1 MSKTG
6 LQFKPVKKPQ
16 RKVVPFFPSAAKK
29 KKKETA
35 HVPVPAKV
43 LKKEAPDPVLDLKK
57 ASILDIQKAKIVKT
71 AKSQKKH
78 GTPSEKKEEM
88 QKSVSINPDLEKSSV
103 AKKNQVEDMA
113 NQKTR
118 KFESKKFSDAILENI
133 KKVIPKNK
141 EEMEKDQTSSEKMG
155 NAQQG
160 ITDTLEKEKQATN
173 GDLSNS
179 VSATPDQSAVVT
191 KVATPLPKED
201 IGAYPNVTNPGFA
214 PPLKTAQDNDLSSDS
229 KKIDNELAN
238 NNVTEKQL
246 QNGNEAAFDNSL
258 TEKKESQK
266 KAAGTHQQ
274 YLKSANPIASS
285 TKSSTNALTLG
296 GLSKMNSTRNKQ
308 LSQVDKNKEL
318 KKQKEEETR
327 TKVATDLN
335 KIYNDTKLLVETNLK
350 NLTEKVNKDFD
361 EALDIANKA
370 FEKNVKERTD
380 TSWFDDLVNWAAGIP
395 NDIKKVFIEE
405 QDNFINSLAPV
416 VRKIGDFVEK
426 ELNQATKDIEN
437 GRLQTQNYWNSQDTE
452 TQKIAGDVF
461 ANATDRF
468 TELDSKVDEANEGL
482 KQSITT
488 KFNAAVAKL
497 EETFDKIQEE
507 NKSWLE
513 RAYDAV
519 VGVIKAII
527 EMKNLLLNIL
537 AKVADVVG
545 KIILDPIGFLSN
557 LLDAI
562 VLGFKNFGK
571 NALEHLKKGFFE
583 WLMGN
588 MPPSIKFPKQWD
600 LAGIFEFVMSI
611 FGLTWENLKARAT
624 KMYGA
629 TVVAALEVG
638 FEIFQIIRKEGIG
651 GLWNF
656 IKEKIGDL
664 KVMVVDA
671 IQNMLI
677 ETVIKAGI
685 TWVISLFNP
694 VGAFIKACKL
704 IYDVIS
710 WFINNARRILDLIN
724 SIVDSTALIVA
735 GKITQAATFVENSLA
750 KLVPIA
756 IGFLAGLLGL
766 GDLSK
771 KVQALLDKIQAPVN
785 KAIDWVLEKAG
796 NVVKSIFKAGK
807 AGVNKLFSWLGLR
820 KEFKGNDGKNHAL
833 FFEGKAEKPKL
844 MIASDKMTF
853 GEYVKKITDP
863 GEKNEVE
870 KLTVKVNAILNEDL
884 SKLDEPKR
892 AAKVK
897 ENENKLNGL
906 LDRISKIAAK
916 YFTNKELPVS
926 KIQFETTSKGGG
938 VMGTKMFAFPL
949 TKNHPDGS
957 ESTGDNSN
965 PAYNNI
971 EKRGYKGG
979 SFYVKGHLL
988 NNNLGGPGSWANYTP
1003 LPGPIFNT
1011 IVHSNKYEQPL
1022 KGAID
1027 KDEIFYYKV
1036 EAIYSRG
1043 KTASIASDSVPVKNI
1058 KDSEETVPSALK
1070 LELHKYEFNPDTQS
1084 LVKAKNQPPFAG
1096 AKSEPISITGDGYYT
1111 KNNGIPEKVYV
1122 LKGKDLFQLIKIGID
1137 SDVAIKINDRNSKN
1151 LKITDYQGQIGCS
1164 KEILLNLI
1172 KRKNPEYTDVSQE

>member
-16 RKVVPFFPSAAKK
+16 RKTVPFFPSVIKK

-35 HVPVPAKV
+35 LVPVPAKG
-43 LKKEAPDPVLDLKK
+43 KKPEALDPVLNLKK

-71 AKSQKKH
+71 AKAQKKH
-78 GTPSEKKEEM
+78 GTAEEKKSEM
-88 QKSVSINPDLEKSSV
+88 QKSVVISPALEKSSV
-103 AKKNQVEDMA
+103 AKSNQVEDMS
-113 NQKTR
+113 NQKTK
-118 KFESKKFSDAILENI
+118 KFDSKKFSDAILNNI

-155 NAQQG
+155 TAQQG
-160 ITDTLEKEKQATN
+160 ITDTLEKEKQNTN
-173 GDLSNS
+173 GDLSNA
-179 VSATPDQSAVVT
+179 VTATPDQASVVT

-201 IGAYPNVTNPGFA
+201 IGAYPVVSNPGFS
-214 PPLKTAQDNDLSSDS
+214 PPLKTAQDNDLSTDS

-238 NNVTEKQL
+238 NDVSEEQL
-246 QNGNEAAFDNSL
+246 QNGNEVAFDHSL

-266 KAAGTHQQ
+266 KAASTHQQ
-274 YLKSANPIASS
+274 YLKSANPIAGA
-285 TKSSTNALTLG
+285 TKNSTNALTLG
-296 GLSKMNSTRNKQ
+296 GLAKMNANRNKQ

-318 KKQKEEETR
+318 KKQKEEEVR

-335 KIYNDTKLLVETNLK
+335 KIYDDTKLLVETNLK

-380 TSWFDDLVNWAAGIP
+380 TNWLEDLANWAAGIP

-426 ELNQATKDIEN
+426 ELNRATKDIED
-437 GRLQTQNYWNSQDTE
+437 GKIKTQNYWKNQDKD
-452 TQKIAGDVF
+452 TQRIAGEVF
-461 ANATDRF
+461 AHATGRF

-527 EMKNLLLNIL
+527 EMKNLLLTIL

-562 VLGFKNFGK
+562 VLGFQNFGK

-600 LAGIFEFVMSI
+600 LTGIFEFIMSV
-611 FGLTWENLKARAT
+611 FGLTWENIKARAT

-629 TVVAALEVG
+629 TVVAALETG
-638 FEIFQIIRKEGIG
+638 FEIFQIIRKEGIS
-651 GLWNF
+651 GLWNY

-671 IQNMLI
+671 IQTMLI

-710 WFINNARRILDLIN
+710 WFINNARRILELIN

-750 KLVPIA
+750 KMVPIA

-771 KVQALLDKIQAPVN
+771 KVQALLDKIQAPIN

-796 NVVKSIFKAGK
+796 TVVKTLFKAGK
-807 AGVNKLFSWLGLR
+807 AGVKKLLSWIGLK
-820 KEFKGNDGKNHAL
+820 KEFKAEDNKQHSINIEGNEK
-833 FFEGKAEKPKL
+833 KPKL
-844 MIASDKMTF
+844 IIRSVPKTLEELIVDFKKEQKYIDKKSMYDARIEKALSLKTRF
-853 GEYVKKITDP
+853 ENAM
-863 GEKNEVE
+863 EKNQGKTGV
-870 KLTVKVNAILNEDL
+870 DY
-884 SKLDEPKR
+884 
-892 AAKVK
+892 
-897 ENENKLNGL
+897 NG
-906 LDRISKIAAK
+906 
-916 YFTNKELPVS
+916 
-926 KIQFETTSKGGG
+926 QFEEMTQSLISYIKDLFVTSKTTDKRTVNFVGESNG
-938 VMGTKMFAFPL
+938 V
-949 TKNHPDGS
+949 
-957 ESTGDNSN
+957 STGMNAN
-965 PAYNNI
+965 PLINDGTTGASTTGATGIYTTLFYRKH
-971 EKRGYKGG
+971 EGG
-979 SFYVKGHLL
+979 NVPYYIQGHLL
-988 NNNLGGPGSWANYTP
+988 NHHLGGPNEKSNLTP
-1003 LPGPIFNT
+1003 LKRSTNSE
-1011 IVHSNKYEQPL
+1011 H
-1022 KGAID
+1022 
-1027 KDEIFYYKV
+1027 
-1036 EAIYSRG
+1036 EAIIEKSLKKHYLEKKKLKYSVTPNYG
-1043 KTASIASDSVPVKNI
+1043 LSSPLIASPKDARETKINEIKAQENKSVPV
-1058 KDSEETVPSALK
+1058 S
-1070 LELHKYEFNPDTQS
+1070 
-1084 LVKAKNQPPFAG
+1084 
-1096 AKSEPISITGDGYYT
+1096 ISIQSSYFIDEGGSEKEKNLFNGTI
-1111 KNNGIPEKVYV
+1111 KNNIETDEK
-1122 LKGKDLFQLIKIGID
+1122 
-1137 SDVAIKINDRNSKN
+1137 
-1151 LKITDYQGQIGCS
+1151 DYT
-1164 KEILLNLI
+1164 L
-1172 KRKNPEYTDVSQE
+1172 

>member
-16 RKVVPFFPSAAKK
+16 RKTVPFFPSAIKK
-29 KKKETA
+29 KKKETDL
-35 HVPVPAKV
+35 VPVPAKAI
-43 LKKEAPDPVLDLKK
+43 KKEALDPVLDPKK

-71 AKSQKKH
+71 AKAQKKH
-78 GTPSEKKEEM
+78 GTPAEKKEEM
-88 QKSVSINPDLEKSSV
+88 QKSVAISPALEKSSV
-103 AKKNQVEDMA
+103 AKSNQVEDMS
-113 NQKTR
+113 NQKTK
-118 KFESKKFSDAILENI
+118 KFDSKKFSDAILDNI

-155 NAQQG
+155 AAQQG
-160 ITDTLEKEKQATN
+160 ITDTLEKEKQNTN
-173 GDLSNS
+173 GDLSNT
-179 VSATPDQSAVVT
+179 VSATPDQASVAT

-201 IGAYPNVTNPGFA
+201 IGAYPNVSNPGFA
-214 PPLKTAQDNDLSSDS
+214 PPLKTAQDNDLSADS

-238 NNVTEKQL
+238 NNVSEEQL
-246 QNGNEAAFDNSL
+246 QNGNEAAFDHSL

-266 KAAGTHQQ
+266 KAESTHQQ
-274 YLKSANPIASS
+274 YLKSANPIAGA
-285 TKSSTNALTLG
+285 TKNSTNALTTG
-296 GLSKMNSTRNKQ
+296 GLAKMSATRNKQ

-318 KKQKEEETR
+318 KKQKEEEIR

-335 KIYNDTKLLVETNLK
+335 KIYDDTKLLVETRLK

-380 TSWFDDLVNWAAGIP
+380 TNWLEDLANWAAGIP

-426 ELNQATKDIEN
+426 ELSQATKDIEN
-437 GRLQTQNYWNSQDTE
+437 GKLQTQNYWKNQDKD

-461 ANATDRF
+461 AHATERF
-468 TELDSKVDEANEGL
+468 SELDSKVDEANEGL

-527 EMKNLLLNIL
+527 EMKNLLLTIL

-600 LAGIFEFVMSI
+600 LTGIFEFIMSV
-611 FGLTWENLKARAT
+611 FGLTWENIKARAT

-629 TVVAALEVG
+629 TVVAALETG

-651 GLWNF
+651 GLWNY

-704 IYDVIS
+704 IYDVVS

-771 KVQALLDKIQAPVN
+771 KVQALLDKIQAPIN

-796 NVVKSIFKAGK
+796 AVVKTVFKAGK
-807 AGVNKLFSWLGLR
+807 AGVKKLLSWIGLK
-820 KEFKGNDGKNHAL
+820 KEFKAEDNKQHSINIEGNEK
-833 FFEGKAEKPKL
+833 KPKL
-844 MIASDKMTF
+844 IIRSAPKTL
-853 GEYVKKITDP
+853 EELITDFKTQQKYKDKKSMYDARIESALRVKTRFENAM
-863 GEKNEVE
+863 EKNQGKTGV
-870 KLTVKVNAILNEDL
+870 DY
-884 SKLDEPKR
+884 D
-892 AAKVK
+892 
-897 ENENKLNGL
+897 G
-906 LDRISKIAAK
+906 
-916 YFTNKELPVS
+916 
-926 KIQFETTSKGGG
+926 QFEEMTQSLISYIKDLFVTSKATDKRNVIFGGESNG
-938 VMGTKMFAFPL
+938 VSNGMTANPL
-949 TKNHPDGS
+949 INDGS
-957 ESTGDNSN
+957 AGASTTG
-965 PAYNNI
+965 ATGVYTTLF
-971 EKRGYKGG
+971 ERKHQGG
-979 SFYVKGHLL
+979 NVPYYIQGHLL
-988 NNNLGGPGSWANYTP
+988 NHNLGGPNEKSNLTP
-1003 LPGPIFNT
+1003 LKRSTNSE
-1011 IVHSNKYEQPL
+1011 H
-1022 KGAID
+1022 
-1027 KDEIFYYKV
+1027 
-1036 EAIYSRG
+1036 EAIIEKSLKKHYLENKKLKYVVTPTYGLS
-1043 KTASIASDSVPVKNI
+1043 SSLIASPKDARENNINKIKIQESKSV
-1058 KDSEETVPSALK
+1058 
-1070 LELHKYEFNPDTQS
+1070 
-1084 LVKAKNQPPFAG
+1084 
-1096 AKSEPISITGDGYYT
+1096 PISISIQSSYFMDEGGTEKEKSIFNGTIRNNIETDEKDYT
-1111 KNNGIPEKVYV
+1111 
-1122 LKGKDLFQLIKIGID
+1122 L
-1137 SDVAIKINDRNSKN
+1137 
-1151 LKITDYQGQIGCS
+1151 
-1164 KEILLNLI
+1164 
-1172 KRKNPEYTDVSQE
+1172 

>member
-16 RKVVPFFPSAAKK
+16 RKTVPFFPSATKK

-35 HVPVPAKV
+35 LVPVVSKAK
-43 LKKEAPDPVLDLKK
+43 KPEALDPVLNLKK

-71 AKSQKKH
+71 AKAQKKH
-78 GTPSEKKEEM
+78 GTAEEKKSEM
-88 QKSVSINPDLEKSSV
+88 QKSVAINPALEKSSV
-103 AKKNQVEDMA
+103 AKMNQVEEMA
-113 NQKTR
+113 DAKKTVK
-118 KFESKKFSDAILENI
+118 KFDSKKFSDAILTNI

-155 NAQQG
+155 AAQQG
-160 ITDTLEKEKQATN
+160 ITDTLEKEKQNTN
-173 GDLSNS
+173 GDLANA
-179 VSATPDQSAVVT
+179 VSATPDQASVTT

-201 IGAYPNVTNPGFA
+201 IGAYPNVSNSGFA
-214 PPLKTAQDNDLSSDS
+214 PPLKTAQDNDLSADS

-238 NNVTEKQL
+238 NDVSEEQL
-246 QNGNEAAFDNSL
+246 QNGNEAAFDHSL

-266 KAAGTHQQ
+266 KAESTHQQ
-274 YLKSANPIASS
+274 YLKSANPIAGATKNS
-285 TKSSTNALTLG
+285 TSALTSG
-296 GLSKMNSTRNKQ
+296 GLAKMSATRNKQ

-318 KKQKEEETR
+318 KKQKEEEVR

-335 KIYNDTKLLVETNLK
+335 KIYDDTKLLVETRLK

-380 TSWFDDLVNWAAGIP
+380 TNWLEDLANWAAGIP

-426 ELNQATKDIEN
+426 ELTQATKDIE
-437 GRLQTQNYWNSQDTE
+437 GGKLQTQNYWKNQDKD

-461 ANATDRF
+461 AHATERF
-468 TELDSKVDEANEGL
+468 SELDSKVDEANEGL

-527 EMKNLLLNIL
+527 EMKNLLLTVL

-562 VLGFKNFGK
+562 VLGFQNFGK

-600 LAGIFEFVMSI
+600 LTGIFEFIMSV
-611 FGLTWENLKARAT
+611 FGLTWENIKARAT

-629 TVVAALEVG
+629 TVVAALETG

-651 GLWNF
+651 GLWNY

-771 KVQALLDKIQAPVN
+771 KVQALLDKIQAPIN

-796 NVVKSIFKAGK
+796 AVVKTVFKAGK
-807 AGVNKLFSWLGLR
+807 AGVKKLLSWIGLK
-820 KEFKGNDGKNHAL
+820 KEFKAEDNKQHSINIEGNEK
-833 FFEGKAEKPKL
+833 KPKL
-844 MIASDKMTF
+844 IIRSTPKTLEELIADFKTLQKYKDKKSMYDARIESALRVKTRFENAMEKNQGKTGVDYDGQFEEMTQSLISYIKDLFVTSKATDKRNVTF
-853 GEYVKKITDP
+853 G
-863 GEKNEVE
+863 GE
-870 KLTVKVNAILNEDL
+870 
-884 SKLDEPKR
+884 S
-892 AAKVK
+892 
-897 ENENKLNGL
+897 NG
-906 LDRISKIAAK
+906 
-916 YFTNKELPVS
+916 VS
-926 KIQFETTSKGGG
+926 NGMT
-938 VMGTKMFAFPL
+938 ANPL
-949 TKNHPDGS
+949 INDGS
-957 ESTGDNSN
+957 AGASTTG
-965 PAYNNI
+965 ATGIYTTLF
-971 EKRGYKGG
+971 ERKHHGG
-979 SFYVKGHLL
+979 NVPYYIQGHLL
-988 NNNLGGPGSWANYTP
+988 NHNLGGPNEKTNLTP
-1003 LPGPIFNT
+1003 LKRSTNSE
-1011 IVHSNKYEQPL
+1011 H
-1022 KGAID
+1022 
-1027 KDEIFYYKV
+1027 
-1036 EAIYSRG
+1036 EAIIEKSLKKHYLENKKLKYVVTPTYGLS
-1043 KTASIASDSVPVKNI
+1043 SPLIASPKDARETNINKIKAQESKSV
-1058 KDSEETVPSALK
+1058 
-1070 LELHKYEFNPDTQS
+1070 
-1084 LVKAKNQPPFAG
+1084 
-1096 AKSEPISITGDGYYT
+1096 PISISIQSSYFIDEGGAEKEKSIFNGTIRNNIETDEKDYT
-1111 KNNGIPEKVYV
+1111 
-1122 LKGKDLFQLIKIGID
+1122 L
-1137 SDVAIKINDRNSKN
+1137 
-1151 LKITDYQGQIGCS
+1151 
-1164 KEILLNLI
+1164 
-1172 KRKNPEYTDVSQE
+1172 

>member
-16 RKVVPFFPSAAKK
+16 RKTIPFFPSAVKK
-29 KKKETA
+29 KKKVTA
-35 HVPVPAKV
+35 LVPAAVKV
-43 LKKEAPDPVLDLKK
+43 KKEAPDPVINLKK
-57 ASILDIQKAKIVKT
+57 ASILDIQKAKIAKT

-78 GTPSEKKEEM
+78 GTATEKKEEM
-88 QKSVSINPDLEKSSV
+88 QKSVAIDPSLEKSSV
-103 AKKNQVEDMA
+103 AKSNQVDDMA
-113 NQKTR
+113 NQKTK
-118 KFESKKFSDAILENI
+118 KFDSKKFSDAILENI

-160 ITDTLEKEKQATN
+160 ITDTLEKEKQNTN

-179 VSATPDQSAVVT
+179 VSASPDQNSVVT

-201 IGAYPNVTNPGFA
+201 IGAYPTVSNPGFA

-229 KKIDNELAN
+229 KKIDDELAN
-238 NNVTEKQL
+238 NDISETQL
-246 QNGNEAAFDNSL
+246 QNGNEPAFDHSL
-258 TEKKESQK
+258 SEKKESQK
-266 KAAGTHQQ
+266 KAEGTHQQ
-274 YLKSANPIASS
+274 YLKSANPIAGS

-296 GLSKMNSTRNKQ
+296 GLAKMNATRNKQ

-318 KKQKEEETR
+318 KKQKEEEIR

-335 KIYNDTKLLVETNLK
+335 KIYDDTKLLVETNLK

-380 TSWFDDLVNWAAGIP
+380 TNWLEDLANWAAGIP

-426 ELNQATKDIEN
+426 ELNKATKDIED
-437 GRLQTQNYWNSQDTE
+437 GKLKTQNYWKNQDKD
-452 TQKIAGDVF
+452 TQRIAGDVF
-461 ANATDRF
+461 AHATDRF
-468 TELDSKVDEANEGL
+468 TELDSKVEEANEGL

-557 LLDAI
+557 LLGAI

-600 LAGIFEFVMSI
+600 LSGIFEFIMSV
-611 FGLTWENLKARAT
+611 FGLTWENIKARAT

-629 TVVAALEVG
+629 TVVAALETG
-638 FEIFQIIRKEGIG
+638 FEIFQIIRKEGLG
-651 GLWNF
+651 GLWNY

-771 KVQALLDKIQAPVN
+771 KVQALLDKIQAPIN

-796 NVVKSIFKAGK
+796 QAVKGLLKLGK
-807 AGVNKLFSWLGLR
+807 AIGGKLFSWLGLR
-820 KEFKGNDGKNHAL
+820 KEFKGNDGNNHTL
-833 FFEGKAEKPKL
+833 FFEGKEDNPTL
-844 MIASDKMTF
+844 MVASDKKTYKSF
-853 GEYVKKITDP
+853 LEKVVPNSNKDKYFAIEIAGKIDTLKGSKYVYSEGDPKRKDEELKRKKII
-863 GEKNEVE
+863 EFQLER
-870 KLTVKVNAILNEDL
+870 L
-884 SKLDEPKR
+884 SKVTSSFFGTLEEGDVTHKTVNRGGVSLGESVEVKHLSKKGRKDKVTGSAPGATNTIWETLRKR
-892 AAKVK
+892 K
-897 ENENKLNGL
+897 
-906 LDRISKIAAK
+906 
-916 YFTNKELPVS
+916 
-926 KIQFETTSKGGG
+926 KGGG
-938 VMGTKMFAFPL
+938 T
-949 TKNHPDGS
+949 
-957 ESTGDNSN
+957 
-965 PAYNNI
+965 YYI
-971 EKRGYKGG
+971 R
-979 SFYVKGHLL
+979 GHLL
-988 NNNLGGPGSWANYTP
+988 NDKIFGPGTWNNMAP
-1003 LPGPIFNT
+1003 IPGAFNT
-1011 IVHSNKYEQPL
+1011 GEMEPQIENEAKKSVQSGASINFNMQFVYGRTTPKINTNDSSEVVEIKKAEVHIPTSLKASLSLKISDENKALYSNK
-1022 KGAID
+1022 
-1027 KDEIFYYKV
+1027 
-1036 EAIYSRG
+1036 S
-1043 KTASIASDSVPVKNI
+1043 
-1058 KDSEETVPSALK
+1058 
-1070 LELHKYEFNPDTQS
+1070 
-1084 LVKAKNQPPFAG
+1084 
-1096 AKSEPISITGDGYYT
+1096 
-1111 KNNGIPEKVYV
+1111 
-1122 LKGKDLFQLIKIGID
+1122 
-1137 SDVAIKINDRNSKN
+1137 IKINIDDNYEASKPDKIFVLN
-1151 LKITDYQGQIGCS
+1151 GKSYTELIQSGIQLKYAFKIFDHFTKAGKTHLNNYVEQIGCE
-1164 KEILLNLI
+1164 KENLLAQI
-1172 KRKNPEYTDVSQE
+1172 QAKDPTYTGISQF

>member
-16 RKVVPFFPSAAKK
+16 RKPAPFFPSAAKK
-29 KKKETA
+29 KKKETTL
-35 HVPVPAKV
+35 VPVPTKTI
-43 LKKEAPDPVLDLKK
+43 KKEVLDPVLDPKK
-57 ASILDIQKAKIVKT
+57 VSILDIQKAKIVKT
-71 AKSQKKH
+71 AKAQKKH
-78 GTPSEKKEEM
+78 GTAEEKKSEM
-88 QKSVSINPDLEKSSV
+88 QKSVAISPALEKSSV
-103 AKKNQVEDMA
+103 AKSNQVEDMS
-113 NQKTR
+113 NQKTK
-118 KFESKKFSDAILENI
+118 KFDSKTFSDAILNNI

-141 EEMEKDQTSSEKMG
+141 EEMEKDQASSEKMG
-155 NAQQG
+155 AAQQG
-160 ITDTLEKEKQATN
+160 ITDTLEKEKQNTN
-173 GDLSNS
+173 GDLSNA
-179 VSATPDQSAVVT
+179 VSATPDQASVAT

-201 IGAYPNVTNPGFA
+201 IGAYPVVSNPGFA
-214 PPLKTAQDNDLSSDS
+214 PPLKTAQDNDLSADS

-238 NNVTEKQL
+238 NKVSEEQL
-246 QNGNEAAFDNSL
+246 QNGNEAAFDHSL

-266 KAAGTHQQ
+266 KAEGTHQQ
-274 YLKSANPIASS
+274 YLKSANPIAGVTKNS
-285 TKSSTNALTLG
+285 TSALTTG
-296 GLSKMNSTRNKQ
+296 GLAKMSATRNKQ

-318 KKQKEEETR
+318 KKQKEEEVR

-335 KIYNDTKLLVETNLK
+335 KIYDDTKLLVETRLK

-380 TSWFDDLVNWAAGIP
+380 TNWLEDLANWAAGIP

-426 ELNQATKDIEN
+426 ELSQATKDIDD
-437 GRLQTQNYWNSQDTE
+437 GKLKTQNYWKNQDKD

-461 ANATDRF
+461 AHATERF
-468 TELDSKVDEANEGL
+468 SELDSKVDEANEGL

-527 EMKNLLLNIL
+527 EMKNLLLTVL

-562 VLGFKNFGK
+562 VLGFQNFGK

-600 LAGIFEFVMSI
+600 LTGIFEFIMSV
-611 FGLTWENLKARAT
+611 FGLTWENIKARAT

-629 TVVAALEVG
+629 TVVAALETG
-638 FEIFQIIRKEGIG
+638 FEIFQIIRKEGLG
-651 GLWNF
+651 GLWKY

-704 IYDVIS
+704 IYDVVS

-771 KVQALLDKIQAPVN
+771 KVQALLDKIQAPIN

-796 NVVKSIFKAGK
+796 QAVKGLLKLGK
-807 AGVNKLFSWLGLR
+807 AAAGKLFSWLGLR
-820 KEFKGNDGKNHAL
+820 KEFKGSDGNNHTL
-833 FFEGKAEKPKL
+833 FFEGKEDNPTL
-844 MIASDKMTF
+844 MVASDKKTYKNF
-853 GEYVKKITDP
+853 LEKVVPNSNKDKSFAIEIASKIDTLKGSKYVYPEGDPKRKDEELKRKKII
-863 GEKNEVE
+863 EFQLER
-870 KLTVKVNAILNEDL
+870 L
-884 SKLDEPKR
+884 SKVTSSFFGTLEEGEVNHKTINRGGVSIGESVEVKHLSKKGRKDKVTGSPPGATNTLWETLRKR
-892 AAKVK
+892 K
-897 ENENKLNGL
+897 
-906 LDRISKIAAK
+906 
-916 YFTNKELPVS
+916 
-926 KIQFETTSKGGG
+926 KGGG
-938 VMGTKMFAFPL
+938 T
-949 TKNHPDGS
+949 
-957 ESTGDNSN
+957 
-965 PAYNNI
+965 YYI
-971 EKRGYKGG
+971 R
-979 SFYVKGHLL
+979 GHLL
-988 NNNLGGPGSWANYTP
+988 NDNIFGPGTWNNMAP
-1003 LPGPIFNT
+1003 IPGGFNT
-1011 IVHSNKYEQPL
+1011 GEMEPQVENEAKKSVRSGASINFSMQFVYGRTIPKINTTDSSEVTEIKKAEVHIPTSLKASLSLKISDENKVLYSNK
-1022 KGAID
+1022 
-1027 KDEIFYYKV
+1027 
-1036 EAIYSRG
+1036 
-1043 KTASIASDSVPVKNI
+1043 
-1058 KDSEETVPSALK
+1058 
-1070 LELHKYEFNPDTQS
+1070 S
-1084 LVKAKNQPPFAG
+1084 L
-1096 AKSEPISITGDGYYT
+1096 
-1111 KNNGIPEKVYV
+1111 
-1122 LKGKDLFQLIKIGID
+1122 
-1137 SDVAIKINDRNSKN
+1137 KINIDDNYEASKPNKIFILNGKSYTELIQSGIQLKYAFKIFDHFTKTSKTN
-1151 LKITDYQGQIGCS
+1151 LNNYVEQIGCE
-1164 KEILLNLI
+1164 KENLLEQI
-1172 KRKNPEYTDVSQE
+1172 QAKDPSYTGISQF

>member
-16 RKVVPFFPSAAKK
+16 RKPAPFFPSAAKK
-29 KKKETA
+29 KKKETTL
-35 HVPVPAKV
+35 VPVPTKTI
-43 LKKEAPDPVLDLKK
+43 KKEALDPVLDPKK

-71 AKSQKKH
+71 AKAQKKH
-78 GTPSEKKEEM
+78 GTAEEKKSEM
-88 QKSVSINPDLEKSSV
+88 QKSVAISPALEKSSV
-103 AKKNQVEDMA
+103 AKSNQVEDMS
-113 NQKTR
+113 NQKTK
-118 KFESKKFSDAILENI
+118 KFDSKTFSDAILNNI

-141 EEMEKDQTSSEKMG
+141 EEMEKDQASSEKMG
-155 NAQQG
+155 AAQQG
-160 ITDTLEKEKQATN
+160 ITDTLEKEKQNTN
-173 GDLSNS
+173 GDLSNA
-179 VSATPDQSAVVT
+179 VSATPDQASVAT
-191 KVATPLPKED
+191 KVVTPLPKED
-201 IGAYPNVTNPGFA
+201 IGAYPVVSNPGFA
-214 PPLKTAQDNDLSSDS
+214 PPLKTAQDNDLSADS

-238 NNVTEKQL
+238 NKVSEEQL
-246 QNGNEAAFDNSL
+246 QNGNEAAFDHSL

-266 KAAGTHQQ
+266 KAEGTHQQ
-274 YLKSANPIASS
+274 YLKSANPIAGA
-285 TKSSTNALTLG
+285 TKNSTNALTTG
-296 GLSKMNSTRNKQ
+296 GLAKMSATRNKQ

-318 KKQKEEETR
+318 KKQKEEEVR

-335 KIYNDTKLLVETNLK
+335 KIYDDTKLLVETRLK

-380 TSWFDDLVNWAAGIP
+380 TNWLEDLANWAAGIP

-426 ELNQATKDIEN
+426 ELSQATKDIDD
-437 GRLQTQNYWNSQDTE
+437 GKLKTQNYWKNQDKD

-461 ANATDRF
+461 AHATERF
-468 TELDSKVDEANEGL
+468 SELDSKVDEANEGL

-527 EMKNLLLNIL
+527 EMKNLLLTVL

-562 VLGFKNFGK
+562 VLGFQNFGK

-600 LAGIFEFVMSI
+600 LTGIFEFIMSV
-611 FGLTWENLKARAT
+611 FGLTWENIKARAT

-629 TVVAALEVG
+629 TVVAALETG
-638 FEIFQIIRKEGIG
+638 FEIFQIIRKEGLG
-651 GLWNF
+651 GLWKY

-704 IYDVIS
+704 IYDVVS

-750 KLVPIA
+750 KMVPIA

-771 KVQALLDKIQAPVN
+771 KVQALLDKIQAPIN

-796 NVVKSIFKAGK
+796 NVVKTLFKAGK
-807 AGVNKLFSWLGLR
+807 AGVKKIAELLGFKSPFKINNEEHNVVIEEKNGKPILGVKSNFVTYKVFIDSNKW
-820 KEFKGNDGKNHAL
+820 KDGSKDKAL
-833 FFEGKAEKPKL
+833 LQAEKIDKKL
-844 MIASDKMTF
+844 NDDKF
-853 GEYVKKITDP
+853 NDDAAKKKWAD
-863 GEKNEVE
+863 ELKD
-870 KLTVKVNAILNEDL
+870 LVNAL
-884 SKLDEPKR
+884 
-892 AAKVK
+892 
-897 ENENKLNGL
+897 
-906 LDRISKIAAK
+906 AK
-916 YFTNKELPVS
+916 YIEQHAILDSNGPSIITYDGTNS
-926 KIQFETTSKGGG
+926 KGVGGG
-938 VMGTKMFAFPL
+938 VKADRLNSNNVKGSDTIGAEKYMPNDYQII
-949 TKNHPDGS
+949 KNHR
-957 ESTGDNSN
+957 EAN
-965 PAYNNI
+965 
-971 EKRGYKGG
+971 
-979 SFYVKGHLL
+979 FVMGHLL
-988 NNNLGGPGSWANYTP
+988 NHNLGGKATNLNLTPITTKANKDHDKQVETHVIKEVTN
-1003 LPGPIFNT
+1003 GNT
-1011 IVHSNKYEQPL
+1011 VNYSVK
-1022 KGAID
+1022 
-1027 KDEIFYYKV
+1027 
-1036 EAIYSRG
+1036 AIYSG
-1043 KTASIASDSVPVKNI
+1043 QKNFTEKIVEDDDNDLSDIEKI
-1058 KDSEETVPSALK
+1058 
-1070 LELHKYEFNPDTQS
+1070 
-1084 LVKAKNQPPFAG
+1084 
-1096 AKSEPISITGDGYYT
+1096 
-1111 KNNGIPEKVYV
+1111 NN
-1122 LKGKDLFQLIKIGID
+1122 LLADKDLSPTHFQCISNVEVTKDGT
-1137 SDVAIKINDRNSKN
+1137 KKPINFNVENTIPVVKN
-1151 LKITDYQGQIGCS
+1151 LKSTSISINLFSNTSYDNLFGSSVAENLKKVRKENPSKISGPAFS
-1164 KEILLNLI
+1164 TKFGMPKGKMKEILLNNNI
-1172 KRKNPEYTDVSQE
+1172 SYSRVNFKFE

>member
-16 RKVVPFFPSAAKK
+16 RKLAPFFPSAAKK

-35 HVPVPAKV
+35 LVPVAAKTT
-43 LKKEAPDPVLDLKK
+43 KKEALDPVLDPKK

-71 AKSQKKH
+71 AKAQKKH
-78 GTPSEKKEEM
+78 GTAEEKKSEM
-88 QKSVSINPDLEKSSV
+88 QKSVAISPALEKSSV
-103 AKKNQVEDMA
+103 AKSNQVEDMS
-113 NQKTR
+113 NQKTK
-118 KFESKKFSDAILENI
+118 KFDSKKFSDAILDNI

-155 NAQQG
+155 AAQQG
-160 ITDTLEKEKQATN
+160 ITDTLEKEKQNTN
-173 GDLSNS
+173 GDLSNA
-179 VSATPDQSAVVT
+179 VSAAPDQASVVT

-201 IGAYPNVTNPGFA
+201 IGAYPVVSNPGFA
-214 PPLKTAQDNDLSSDS
+214 PPLKTAQDNDLSADS
-229 KKIDNELAN
+229 KKIDSELAN
-238 NNVTEKQL
+238 NNVSEEQL
-246 QNGNEAAFDNSL
+246 QNGNEAAFDHSL

-266 KAAGTHQQ
+266 KAEGTHQQ
-274 YLKSANPIASS
+274 YLKSANPIAGA
-285 TKSSTNALTLG
+285 TKNSTNALTTG
-296 GLSKMNSTRNKQ
+296 GLAKMNATRNKQ

-318 KKQKEEETR
+318 KKQKEEEVR

-335 KIYNDTKLLVETNLK
+335 KIYDDTKLLVETRLK
-350 NLTEKVNKDFD
+350 NLIEKVNKDFD

-380 TSWFDDLVNWAAGIP
+380 TNWLEDLANWAAGIP

-426 ELNQATKDIEN
+426 ELSQATKDIDD
-437 GRLQTQNYWNSQDTE
+437 GKLKTQNYWKNQDKD

-461 ANATDRF
+461 AHATERF
-468 TELDSKVDEANEGL
+468 SELDSKVDEANEGL

-527 EMKNLLLNIL
+527 EMKNLLLTIL

-562 VLGFKNFGK
+562 VLGFQNFGK

-600 LAGIFEFVMSI
+600 LTGIFEFIMSV
-611 FGLTWENLKARAT
+611 FGLTWENIKARAT

-629 TVVAALEVG
+629 TVVAALETG
-638 FEIFQIIRKEGIG
+638 FEIFQIIRKEGLG
-651 GLWNF
+651 GLWNY

-704 IYDVIS
+704 IYDVVS

-771 KVQALLDKIQAPVN
+771 KVQALLDKIQAPIN

-796 NVVKSIFKAGK
+796 NVVKTLFKAGK
-807 AGVNKLFSWLGLR
+807 AGVKKLISFFSIKKKFKTEDGHSHSLYFEGTEENAELMVASTPTTFAKFISKLGKTDAKKAESKKNAQAEFNLLKVAISKKNKSAKGSEKYQTEQTEKYEVVTDHVNKLSNHMIPLFNMESI
-820 KEFKGNDGKNHAL
+820 GK
-833 FFEGKAEKPKL
+833 FEL
-844 MIASDKMTF
+844 TF
-853 GEYVKKITDP
+853 GSLQNGFGTSMEVKNLHKTTKPPTGSVP
-863 GEKNEVE
+863 GV
-870 KLTVKVNAILNEDL
+870 TNAGYETLKKKRNGSSTYYIL
-884 SKLDEPKR
+884 
-892 AAKVK
+892 
-897 ENENKLNGL
+897 
-906 LDRISKIAAK
+906 
-916 YFTNKELPVS
+916 
-926 KIQFETTSKGGG
+926 
-938 VMGTKMFAFPL
+938 
-949 TKNHPDGS
+949 
-957 ESTGDNSN
+957 
-965 PAYNNI
+965 
-971 EKRGYKGG
+971 
-979 SFYVKGHLL
+979 GHLL
-988 NNNLGGPGSWANYTP
+988 NHNLGGSGNDFRNLTP
-1003 LPGPIFNT
+1003 LTRKG
-1011 IVHSNKYEQPL
+1011 NKDHN
-1022 KGAID
+1022 ADI
-1027 KDEIFYYKV
+1027 
-1036 EAIYSRG
+1036 
-1043 KTASIASDSVPVKNI
+1043 
-1058 KDSEETVPSALK
+1058 EETVKKDLADDKVINYKVTPIYGGNS
-1070 LELHKYEFNPDTQS
+1070 
-1084 LVKAKNQPPFAG
+1084 VKNQPQNLL
-1096 AKSEPISITGDGYYT
+1096 AKRKKIIEMEEKTPSIINYEFSSWKKDDPNT
-1111 KNNGIPEKVYV
+1111 KVTKSDHFNNG
-1122 LKGKDLFQLIKIGID
+1122 L
-1137 SDVAIKINDRNSKN
+1137 
-1151 LKITDYQGQIGCS
+1151 DYTHGDYI
-1164 KEILLNLI
+1164 E
-1172 KRKNPEYTDVSQE
+1172 

>member
-1 MSKTG
+1 MAKTG
-6 LQFKPVKKPQ
+6 PVFKALTKKPQ
-16 RKVVPFFPSAAKK
+16 RKTMPFFPSATKK
-29 KKKETA
+29 KKKATA
-35 HVPVPAKV
+35 LVPVPLKAK
-43 LKKEAPDPVLDLKK
+43 KIEAADPVLNLKK

-78 GTPSEKKEEM
+78 GTADEKKEEM
-88 QKSVSINPDLEKSSV
+88 QKAVSINPALEKSSV

-113 NQKTR
+113 DPKNAVG
-118 KFESKKFSDAILENI
+118 KFNAKKFSDAILENI

-141 EEMEKDQTSSEKMG
+141 EEMDKDQTSSEKMG
-155 NAQQG
+155 AAQQG
-160 ITDTLEKEKQATN
+160 ITDSLEKEKQATN
-173 GDLSNS
+173 GELSNS
-179 VSATPDQSAVVT
+179 VNATPDQASVVT

-201 IGAYPNVTNPGFA
+201 IGAYPNVSNPGFA

-229 KKIDNELAN
+229 KKIDDELAN
-238 NNVTEKQL
+238 NDVSEAQL
-246 QNGNEAAFDNSL
+246 QNGNEAAFDHSL
-258 TEKKESQK
+258 VEKKESQK
-266 KAAGTHQQ
+266 KAEGTHQQ
-274 YLKSANPIASS
+274 YLKSANPIAGA
-285 TKSSTNALTLG
+285 TKNSTNTLTLG
-296 GLSKMNSTRNKQ
+296 GLAKMNATRNKQ

-318 KKQKEEETR
+318 KKQKEEEVR

-335 KIYNDTKLLVETNLK
+335 KIYDDTKLLVETRLK

-380 TSWFDDLVNWAAGIP
+380 TNWLEDLANWAAGIP
-395 NDIKKVFIEE
+395 NDIKKVFLEE

-437 GRLQTQNYWNSQDTE
+437 GKLQTQNYWKNQDKD
-452 TQKIAGDVF
+452 TQRIAGEVF
-461 ANATDRF
+461 AHATERF
-468 TELDSKVDEANEGL
+468 TELDSKVEEANEGL

-562 VLGFKNFGK
+562 VLGFQNFGK

-600 LAGIFEFVMSI
+600 LSGIFEFIMSV
-611 FGLTWENLKARAT
+611 FGLTWENIKARAT

-629 TVVAALEVG
+629 TVVAALETG
-638 FEIFQIIRKEGIG
+638 FEIFQIIRKEGLG
-651 GLWNF
+651 GLWNY

-771 KVQALLDKIQAPVN
+771 KVQALLDKIQAPIN

-796 NVVKSIFKAGK
+796 AVVKTLFKAGK
-807 AGVNKLFSWLGLR
+807 AGVKKLLSFFSIKKKFKTEDGHSHSLYFEGTEENAELMVASTPATFAKFISKLGKTDAKKAESKKNAQAEFNLLKVAISKKNKSAKGSEKYQTEQTEKYEVVTDHVNKLSNHMIPLFNMESI
-820 KEFKGNDGKNHAL
+820 GK
-833 FFEGKAEKPKL
+833 FELAFGSLQNGFGTSMEVKNLHKTTKPPTGSVPGVTNAGYETL
-844 MIASDKMTF
+844 
-853 GEYVKKITDP
+853 KKKRNGSSTYY
-863 GEKNEVE
+863 
-870 KLTVKVNAILNEDL
+870 IL
-884 SKLDEPKR
+884 
-892 AAKVK
+892 
-897 ENENKLNGL
+897 
-906 LDRISKIAAK
+906 
-916 YFTNKELPVS
+916 
-926 KIQFETTSKGGG
+926 
-938 VMGTKMFAFPL
+938 
-949 TKNHPDGS
+949 
-957 ESTGDNSN
+957 
-965 PAYNNI
+965 
-971 EKRGYKGG
+971 
-979 SFYVKGHLL
+979 GHLL
-988 NNNLGGPGSWANYTP
+988 NHNLGGSGNDFRNLTP
-1003 LPGPIFNT
+1003 LTRKG
-1011 IVHSNKYEQPL
+1011 NKDHN
-1022 KGAID
+1022 ADI
-1027 KDEIFYYKV
+1027 
-1036 EAIYSRG
+1036 
-1043 KTASIASDSVPVKNI
+1043 
-1058 KDSEETVPSALK
+1058 EETVKKDLADDKVINYKVTPIYGGNSVKNLPQNLSAKRKKIIEMEEKTPSTIN
-1070 LELHKYEFNPDTQS
+1070 YEFSSWKKEDPNTKVTKTDHFSNGLDYTH
-1084 LVKAKNQPPFAG
+1084 
-1096 AKSEPISITGDGYYT
+1096 GDY
-1111 KNNGIPEKVYV
+1111 IE
-1122 LKGKDLFQLIKIGID
+1122 
-1137 SDVAIKINDRNSKN
+1137 
-1151 LKITDYQGQIGCS
+1151 
-1164 KEILLNLI
+1164 
-1172 KRKNPEYTDVSQE
+1172 

>member
-6 LQFKPVKKPQ
+6 LQFKAVKKPQ
-16 RKVVPFFPSAAKK
+16 RKAIPFFPSATKK

-35 HVPVPAKV
+35 LVPVAVKAN
-43 LKKEAPDPVLDLKK
+43 KKETLEPALNLKK

-71 AKSQKKH
+71 AKSQKNH
-78 GTPSEKKEEM
+78 GTPAEKKEEM
-88 QKSVSINPDLEKSSV
+88 QKSVTISPALEKSSV
-103 AKKNQVEDMA
+103 AKSNQVDDMA
-113 NQKTR
+113 NQKTK
-118 KFESKKFSDAILENI
+118 KFEAKKFSDAILDNI

-155 NAQQG
+155 TAQQG
-160 ITDTLEKEKQATN
+160 IADTLEKEKQATN

-179 VSATPDQSAVVT
+179 VSAAPDQNSVAT

-201 IGAYPNVTNPGFA
+201 IGAYPIVSNPGFA

-229 KKIDNELAN
+229 KKIDDELAN
-238 NNVTEKQL
+238 NNVSEAQL
-246 QNGNEAAFDNSL
+246 QNGNEAAFDHSL
-258 TEKKESQK
+258 VEKKESQK
-266 KAAGTHQQ
+266 KAEGTHQQ

-285 TKSSTNALTLG
+285 TKNSTNTLTLG
-296 GLSKMNSTRNKQ
+296 GLAKMNSTRNKQ

-318 KKQKEEETR
+318 KKQKEEEVR

-335 KIYNDTKLLVETNLK
+335 KIYDDTKLLVESNLK

-380 TSWFDDLVNWAAGIP
+380 TNWLEDLANWAAGMP

-426 ELNQATKDIEN
+426 ELNKATKDIED
-437 GRLQTQNYWNSQDTE
+437 GKLKTQNYWKNQDKD
-452 TQKIAGDVF
+452 TQRIAGEVF
-461 ANATDRF
+461 AHATDRF
-468 TELDSKVDEANEGL
+468 SELDSKVEEANEGL

-537 AKVADVVG
+537 AKVTDVVG

-562 VLGFKNFGK
+562 VLGFQNFGK

-600 LAGIFEFVMSI
+600 LTGIFEFIMSV
-611 FGLTWENLKARAT
+611 FGLTWDNIKARAT

-629 TVVAALEVG
+629 TVVAALETG
-638 FEIFQIIRKEGIG
+638 FEIFQIIRKEGLG
-651 GLWNF
+651 GLWNY

-710 WFINNARRILDLIN
+710 WFVNNARRILDLIN

-771 KVQALLDKIQAPVN
+771 KVQALLDKIQAPIN

-796 NVVKSIFKAGK
+796 AVVKTLFKAGK
-807 AGVNKLFSWLGLR
+807 AGVKKLLSFFSI
-820 KEFKGNDGKNHAL
+820 KKKFKTEDGHSHSL
-833 FFEGKAEKPKL
+833 YFEGTEENAKL
-844 MIASDKMTF
+844 MVA
-853 GEYVKKITDP
+853 
-863 GEKNEVE
+863 
-870 KLTVKVNAILNEDL
+870 
-884 SKLDEPKR
+884 
-892 AAKVK
+892 
-897 ENENKLNGL
+897 
-906 LDRISKIAAK
+906 
-916 YFTNKELPVS
+916 
-926 KIQFETTSKGGG
+926 
-938 VMGTKMFAFPL
+938 
-949 TKNHPDGS
+949 
-957 ESTGDNSN
+957 SN
-965 PAYNNI
+965 PATFQEFI
-971 EKRGYKGG
+971 SKLGKTDAKKAASKKSAQAEFDLLKVAISKRNKSAEGTEAYQTEQTQKYEVVTGHVNVLSNHMIPLFNMESIGKFELKFGSLQNGFGSSMEVKNLHKTTKPPTGSVPGVTNAGYETLKKKRNG
-979 SFYVKGHLL
+979 SSTYYILGHLL
-988 NNNLGGPGSWANYTP
+988 NHNLGGSGNDFRNLTP
-1003 LPGPIFNT
+1003 LTRKGNKDHNVDIEEIVKKDLADDKVIDYSVTPIYGGN
-1011 IVHSNKYEQPL
+1011 
-1022 KGAID
+1022 
-1027 KDEIFYYKV
+1027 
-1036 EAIYSRG
+1036 
-1043 KTASIASDSVPVKNI
+1043 SV
-1058 KDSEETVPSALK
+1058 
-1070 LELHKYEFNPDTQS
+1070 
-1084 LVKAKNQPPFAG
+1084 KNQPQNIS
-1096 AKSEPISITGDGYYT
+1096 AKRKKIIEMEEKTPSIIKYQFSSWKKEDPTTKIT
-1111 KNNGIPEKVYV
+1111 KNDSFSNG
-1122 LKGKDLFQLIKIGID
+1122 L
-1137 SDVAIKINDRNSKN
+1137 
-1151 LKITDYQGQIGCS
+1151 DYSHGD
-1164 KEILLNLI
+1164 
-1172 KRKNPEYTDVSQE
+1172 YTE